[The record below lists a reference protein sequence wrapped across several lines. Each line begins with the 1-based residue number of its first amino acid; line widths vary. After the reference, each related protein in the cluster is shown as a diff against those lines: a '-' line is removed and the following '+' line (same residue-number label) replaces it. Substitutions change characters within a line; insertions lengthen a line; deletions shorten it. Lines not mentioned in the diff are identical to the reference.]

1 MPSAFAFCFEMSKA
15 IHRDGSHQ
23 LLMPCAGQGL
33 FLLFRSWSASGGARG
48 ADAAPLDSGARRA
61 WTREGRA
68 QRHERPP
75 PFHCTVWREPRPS
88 IHPNNPGTQTRAAT
102 PAITRNSVARGLC
115 IHFAAA
121 RPASAMVSEGEVN
134 AMPKRWWPRMRKQ
147 GMAPEEWSSL
157 RSQFVTSKGR
167 GDTAAPARTTAA
179 TPDTT
184 PAPPRPTAAHARHH
198 PRACPRR
205 RRTGP
210 TPPPRRPAPL
220 PQHPPHPRIV
230 IPAQAGIQEYWLVLV
245 PCTLPGGEG
254 CLWSL
259 PLSGLCQAG
268 RREQRYAVRQG
279 TGRSGMPA
287 AQDPSPPGRETGNKN
302 RNDAG
307 FPPPRE

>member
-68 QRHERPP
+68 QRHECPP

-184 PAPPRPTAAHARHH
+184 AAPARAFTTTPASPPHRHS
-198 PRACPRR
+198 RAGGNPGVLAGSC
-205 RRTGP
+205 TLY
-210 TPPPRRPAPL
+210 PPRRGGVPLVFATLGPL
-220 PQHPPHPRIV
+220 PGRTPRTALRG
-230 IPAQAGIQEYWLVLV
+230 PSRNGAERNARRAR
-245 PCTLPGGEG
+245 PLPSGEG
-254 CLWSL
+254 N
-259 PLSGLCQAG
+259 
-268 RREQRYAVRQG
+268 REQE
-279 TGRSGMPA
+279 P
-287 AQDPSPPGRETGNKN
+287 E
-302 RNDAG
+302 
-307 FPPPRE
+307 